1 MTGHAACVQVAGG
14 GGVPHLDVVQPA
26 PRYEIP
32 VGRRLPSMNSISC
45 LTQGSTAEWE
55 QCYVGQGAFPSF
67 HPQGSGGGDPVTG
80 VEDTAPRDL
89 SPLIKLV

>member
-14 GGVPHLDVVQPA
+14 WGVPHTDVVQPA

-45 LTQGSTAEWE
+45 LTQGPTAEWE
-55 QCYVGQGAFPSF
+55 RAAWAREPSPPF
-67 HPQGSGGGDPVTG
+67 THRE
-80 VEDTAPRDL
+80 VEAG
-89 SPLIKLV
+89 IQ